1 MCVAAWRAQDVAI
14 PRIASDTR
22 RGLIGASARRRTID
36 RSCRTALEHRRP
48 AGPASRRCLAAWSG
62 NQAQAFDRV
71 RGQRHAFRIK
81 LCLQSA
87 AEQFDQQSLLSSSV
101 GE

>member
-1 MCVAAWRAQDVAI
+1 
-14 PRIASDTR
+14 
-22 RGLIGASARRRTID
+22 
-36 RSCRTALEHRRP
+36 
-48 AGPASRRCLAAWSG
+48 LAAWSG